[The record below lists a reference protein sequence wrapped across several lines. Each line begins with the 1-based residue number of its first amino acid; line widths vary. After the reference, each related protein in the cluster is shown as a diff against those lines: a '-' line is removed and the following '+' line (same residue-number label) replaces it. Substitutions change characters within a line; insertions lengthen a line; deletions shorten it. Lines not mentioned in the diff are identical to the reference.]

1 MKLSSAFESIS
12 RQKNPSKCDESDL
25 SSFFDICRTKNSKQ
39 KQHGLNMVNFQD
51 ILDLIG
57 KKCFNG
63 LINEHDVQLG
73 GHKFH
78 KNGKNQKK
86 QSV

>member
-1 MKLSSAFESIS
+1 MSGFL
-12 RQKNPSKCDESDL
+12 N
-25 SSFFDICRTKNSKQ
+25 ICWTKNSKQ
-39 KQHGLNMVNFQD
+39 KQHGVNMLNFQD

-63 LINEHDVQLG
+63 LINGHDVQLG